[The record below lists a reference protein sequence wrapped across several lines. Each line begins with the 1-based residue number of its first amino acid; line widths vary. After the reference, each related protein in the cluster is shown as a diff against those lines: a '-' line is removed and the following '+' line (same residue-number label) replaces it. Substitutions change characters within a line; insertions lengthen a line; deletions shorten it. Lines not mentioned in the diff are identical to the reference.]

1 MEVWEEGRNEEKEV
15 WEEGRE
21 EEMILM
27 YVTLNNRLFTNN
39 FKKNQPI
46 S

>member
-39 FKKNQPI
+39 
-46 S
+46 